1 MFLRNSSQTPKVVEA
16 AHTFVETQLQVNDCG
31 CSKAQSS
38 GTKRPSD
45 KKPEN
50 ISGTTLSKIIRFEL
64 DISDE
69 NEWDLPD
76 ELARHVNRYM
86 ATQTSK
92 NKG

>member
-1 MFLRNSSQTPKVVEA
+1 METAKTPVEP
-16 AHTFVETQLQVNDCG
+16 QLQENDSG
-31 CSKAQSS
+31 SSERQST
-38 GTKRPSD
+38 GTKRPLD
-45 KKPEN
+45 KTPGKIN
-50 ISGTTLSKIIRFEL
+50 GTTLSKIIIFEL

-92 NKG
+92 N

>member
-1 MFLRNSSQTPKVVEA
+1 MESFCYILNVSGIFSRNSSQTPKVVESA
-16 AHTFVETQLQVNDCG
+16 NTFVETQLQVNDCG

-64 DISDE
+64 DIGDE
-69 NEWDLPD
+69 NQWDLS
-76 ELARHVNRYM
+76 N
-86 ATQTSK
+86 
-92 NKG
+92 

>member
-1 MFLRNSSQTPKVVEA
+1 MPGKIN
-16 AHTFVETQLQVNDCG
+16 
-31 CSKAQSS
+31 
-38 GTKRPSD
+38 
-45 KKPEN
+45 
-50 ISGTTLSKIIRFEL
+50 GTTLSKIITFEL

-92 NKG
+92 N